1 MRHSIY
7 AKFILSYILFGLIC
21 ILFMNMW
28 SNKRVKEQITS
39 DTAANLYNDGTFIL
53 NNYIPKDL
61 SEINSEEVTARL
73 GEAAMLNNSTLWVI
87 NTEGTILYNSDNNY
101 SHKVISDFDITAF
114 GNRYYMVG
122 TFFGSFNEKTLSVVV
137 PITSNFET
145 QGYILLHKDTVTI
158 EQSSQN
164 QIHVIYMTFLAIF
177 GFSLII
183 LLIFNFVVF
192 IPLKKISAAA
202 REYAK
207 GNFKYDGLKK
217 FTDEDEIGRL
227 GVSLNYM
234 ASRLDDM
241 EEDEKKF
248 ISNISHDFR
257 SPLTSMKGYIEAM
270 KDGTIPYEMQ
280 GKYLD
285 IVLFET
291 ERLTKLTQN
300 LLSLNSWDNKMARL
314 NLSTFNLYDF
324 IKPIIATFEGKC
336 EKKNVHIDLTLGSKD
351 YYVNADQ
358 SKIQQVVYNLLDN
371 AVKFSNNDST
381 IYVKIIDKNDKIF
394 ISVKDEGIGIPKDSL
409 NKIWDR
415 FYKTDLS
422 RGKDKTGTGLGL
434 SIVKEMVQAHGEN
447 INVISTEGVG
457 TKFVFTLKRVKK

>member
-7 AKFILSYILFGLIC
+7 AKFILSYILFGLMC

-28 SNKRVKEQITS
+28 STKRVKEQITY
-39 DTAANLYNDGTFIL
+39 DAAATLYNTGTLIL
-53 NNYIPKDL
+53 NNYIPADL
-61 SEINSEEVTARL
+61 TALDEENTSAL
-73 GEAAMLNNSTLWVI
+73 DEAAMLNNNIVWIIDTK
-87 NTEGTILYNSDNNY
+87 GTILYNSDKKNSLSQVSN
-101 SHKVISDFDITAF
+101 FDITSF
-114 GNRYYMVG
+114 RNSYYITG
-122 TFFGSFNEKTLSVVV
+122 DFFGHFSEKKVSVVV
-137 PITSNFET
+137 PVVSDFET
-145 QGYILLHKDTVTI
+145 QGYILLHKDMVAI
-158 EQSSQN
+158 NQSSKHQV
-164 QIHVIYMTFLAIF
+164 HVIYMTFIAMF

-192 IPLKKISAAA
+192 MPLNKISAAA

-270 KDGTIPYEMQ
+270 KDGTIPYEAQ

-300 LLSLNSWDNKMARL
+300 LLSLNSWDNKTMRL

-324 IKPIIATFEGKC
+324 IKPILATFEGKC
-336 EKKNVHIDLTLGSKD
+336 EKKNINIDLTLGSKD

-371 AVKFSNNDST
+371 AVKFSHNDST

-394 ISVKDEGIGIPKDSL
+394 ISVKDEGIGIPKESL